1 MELGANGLTDGE
13 ALFSFVEGLKPAVR
27 HQVYVNRPA
36 TLADAILDAERT
48 DSALYFSG
56 GPRGGSK
63 GPVPMDLGAQFG
75 E

>member
-1 MELGANGLTDGE
+1 MELGANGLTNGE
-13 ALFSFVEGLKPAVR
+13 ALLSFVEGLKSAVR

-36 TLADAILDAERT
+36 TLANAILDAERT